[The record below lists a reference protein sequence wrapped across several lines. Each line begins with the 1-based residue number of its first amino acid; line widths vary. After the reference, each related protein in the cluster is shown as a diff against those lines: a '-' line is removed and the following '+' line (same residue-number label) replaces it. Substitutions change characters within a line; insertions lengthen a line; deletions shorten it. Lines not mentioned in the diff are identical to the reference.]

1 MVMVMMADEKK
12 TDTTLQPDGEAPG
25 GAGDKQ
31 RVEADGPEAVS
42 ESADDDAPTIEVN
55 GRKKGLDPTRY
66 GDWEKN
72 GRAIDF

>member
-1 MVMVMMADEKK
+1 MSRGAPRSINNHASLVSK
-12 TDTTLQPDGEAPG
+12 TTKTPGEAPKSR
-25 GAGDKQ
+25 GAARTDPPAKPVAK
-31 RVEADGPEAVS
+31 RPE
-42 ESADDDAPTIEVN
+42 EVG